1 MLSHP
6 DILVVNDR
14 PLDSQITMVALELV
28 APRARVLLLQS
39 GAEALEY
46 LFATGEYRNRA
57 PGNPKLTFLTL
68 GMNNVSGLCV
78 LDLMRAHPA
87 TCNIPAVLF
96 GLEADIRKYRRHD
109 RFDADAYLTEPCD
122 FQRYCA
128 VLRGCVGHWLPRAL
142 RPVQEAPL
150 NSNSNSNRWTPRLA
164 PAVLQAAD

>member
-39 GAEALEY
+39 GAEAVEY
-46 LFATGEYRNRA
+46 LFATGEYRGRA
-57 PGNPKLTFLTL
+57 PGSPRLTLLTL

-78 LDLMRAHPA
+78 LDLMRAHPS
-87 TCNIPAVLF
+87 TCRIPVVLF

-128 VLRGCVGHWLPRAL
+128 VLRGCVGHWLPWAL
-142 RPVQEAPL
+142 PPAKEAPIV
-150 NSNSNSNRWTPRLA
+150 SNHDRWTRRLF